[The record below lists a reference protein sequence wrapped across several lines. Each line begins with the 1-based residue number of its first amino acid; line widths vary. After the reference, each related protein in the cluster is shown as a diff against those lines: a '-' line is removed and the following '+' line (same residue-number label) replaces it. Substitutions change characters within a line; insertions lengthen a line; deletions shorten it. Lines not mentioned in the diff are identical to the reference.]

1 MMLITSKEI
10 DYDNVE
16 ALRQV
21 FLSNGLNA
29 VTKGPEGYGN
39 AMVEI
44 TFPSTEDDI
53 DLEVV
58 VMVWVPSRSPEHLT
72 FRVVLFD
79 RKERDSLKKN
89 DILWKDINRAT
100 ETLDKGGFGALSL
113 SDIAGII
120 SDYTLTIEGGIA
132 WATLNNTAK
141 EVANFAQGAKE
152 VILDEISFAD
162 PKE

>member
-1 MMLITSKEI
+1 MLITSKDI

-16 ALRQV
+16 ALGKV

-39 AMVEI
+39 ARVDI

-53 DLEVV
+53 DLEIV
-58 VMVWVPSRSPEHLT
+58 VMIWVPSRSPEHLT
-72 FRVVLFD
+72 YRVVLFD
-79 RKERDSLKKN
+79 RNERDRLKEN
-89 DILWKDINRAT
+89 DALWENINRAT
-100 ETLDKGGFGALSL
+100 EALDKGGFGALSL
-113 SDIAGII
+113 SDRVGII

-141 EVANFAQGAKE
+141 EVVNFAQWAKG
-152 VILDEISFAD
+152 VILEEISFAD
-162 PKE
+162 QKQ